1 MGQES
6 FSTYAHTFKIS
17 VEEEDEYENP
27 YAMQEPRKNT
37 SHKYGGA
44 VKKR

>member
-6 FSTYAHTFKIS
+6 FSIDAHTFKIS

-27 YAMQEPRKNT
+27 YATEEPRKNT

-44 VKKR
+44 VNKR